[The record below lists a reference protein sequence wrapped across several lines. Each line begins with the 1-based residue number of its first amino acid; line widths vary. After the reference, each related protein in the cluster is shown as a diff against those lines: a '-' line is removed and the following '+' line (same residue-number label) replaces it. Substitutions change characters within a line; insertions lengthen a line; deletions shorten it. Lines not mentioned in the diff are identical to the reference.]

1 MSSEKSFRPKVAKT
15 RIKARLLSPILEF
28 AQNEATSGM
37 MLVGLAVWAML
48 WANLGPAGHYEAFW
62 STPISINIGE
72 FTERH
77 SLRYWI
83 NDGLMALFFLLMGLE
98 IKREFLVGE
107 LSSRD
112 KAALPIIAAIGGMIV
127 PAGIYAAINAN
138 GGDLRGT
145 GVPMAT
151 DIAFS
156 LGVLSLLGSRVPVA
170 LKILL
175 AAIAIVDDLGAV
187 LVIAIFYTAQI
198 NLAMLG
204 GMAACLVVLYAMNR
218 LNVKSLAAYTVIG
231 LPLWLFTLWSG
242 VHATVAGVLLAMFLP
257 IRTFI
262 DPVEYV
268 SETNAALQAFEDCPA
283 AADPHEMTPDRQLAV
298 REIGRLA
305 TDVQMPLER
314 MEDILSP
321 YITYVVVPV
330 FALANAGVV
339 LTGGASLAGP
349 VSVGVL
355 AGLIVGKPLG
365 ILGASWLAVQLR
377 LAGLPDGITMRH
389 VAGVGILCGIGFT
402 MSLFVAELAF
412 KAPEAHNSAKLATIA
427 ASTMMGI
434 LGFAFLWRRPSTQ
447 KPLLPES

>member
-15 RIKARLLSPILEF
+15 RVKAKLLSPILEF

-37 MLVGLAVWAML
+37 MLVGLAVCAML
-48 WANLGPAGHYEAFW
+48 WANLGPAGHYEQFW
-62 STPISINIGE
+62 NTPIAVKVGD
-72 FTERH
+72 FTEAH

-107 LSSRD
+107 LSSRA
-112 KAALPIIAAIGGMIV
+112 KATLPIVAAIGGMVV
-127 PAGIYAAINAN
+127 PAGIYAAINFN
-138 GGDLRGT
+138 GGNMRGT

-156 LGVLSLLGSRVPVA
+156 LGVLALLGSRVPIA

-187 LVIAIFYTAQI
+187 LVIALFYTAKI
-198 NLAMLG
+198 DVAMLG
-204 GMAACLVVLYAMNR
+204 GMAACLAVLYGMNR
-218 LNVKSLAAYTVIG
+218 LNVKSLAAYTVVG
-231 LPLWLFTLWSG
+231 PPLWLFTLWSG

-268 SETNAALQAFEDCPA
+268 AETNSALEAFEDCPA
-283 AADPHEMTPDRQLAV
+283 AADPHEMTPDRQFAV

-330 FALANAGVV
+330 FALANAGVL
-339 LTGGASLAGP
+339 LTGGAGLGGP
-349 VSVGVL
+349 VSIGVL
-355 AGLIVGKPLG
+355 AGLIIGKPLG
-365 ILGASWLAVQLR
+365 ILGASWLAVR
-377 LAGLPDGITMRH
+377 AKVAGLPDGITMRH
-389 VAGVGILCGIGFT
+389 IAGVGILCGIGFT

-412 KAPEAHNSAKLATIA
+412 KDPEAHNSAKLATIA
-427 ASTMMGI
+427 ASTFMGVV
-434 LGFAFLWRRPSTQ
+434 GFAFLWRKPSSPQPQT
-447 KPLLPES
+447 P